1 MLKVIGWNRAFAL
14 FFLVLILLG
23 LGSLDQEKLLLNFG
37 SSPPVEVEL
46 IAVPEIP
53 VANAVLINPNTNYQA
68 PQASISALAAIVYD
82 RSSQTQLYEENVDRL
97 LNIASLTKLMSA
109 MLIKDALPLDQEIE
123 IKYEDLTYSNKLGL
137 LVGERLT
144 VESLLKAMLI
154 ASSNEATEALA
165 RNYPGGYYALVNVM
179 NQKAVA
185 LGMNHTTFTNPIGYD
200 HLQHLSTAREMVTLS
215 SEFMSDPLFASIVTQ
230 SHLVISDVT
239 NQQHHILQNT
249 NSLLMEDARTR
260 GIKTGTTQAAGEALI
275 AQFDHQGHELVI
287 VILGSKNRFTDAKV
301 LLDWTTQNY
310 SWLRPELLMQSLV
323 F

>member
-1 MLKVIGWNRAFAL
+1 MLKVIGWNRVFAL

-53 VANAVLINPNTNYQA
+53 VANAVLINPNTNYGA
-68 PQASISALAAIVYD
+68 SQASISALAAIVYD
-82 RSSQTQLYEENVDRL
+82 RSSQTQLYEVNVDRL

-109 MLIKDALPLDQEIE
+109 IVIKKALPLNQEVE
-123 IKYEDLTYSNKLGL
+123 IKSGDLTYSNKLGFV
-137 LVGERLT
+137 VGERLT

-165 RNYPGGYYALVNVM
+165 RNYPGGYYGLVNAM
-179 NQKAVA
+179 NQKAAA
-185 LGMNHTTFTNPIGYD
+185 LGMKSTTFTNPIGYD

-215 SEFMSDPLFASIVTQ
+215 LEFMSDPLFASIVTQ

-239 NQQHHILQNT
+239 NQQHHVLQNT

-275 AQFDHQGHELVI
+275 VQFDHEGHELVM
-287 VILGSKNRFTDAKV
+287 VILGSKNRFADAKT
-301 LLDWTTQNY
+301 LLEWTTQNY
-310 SWLRPELLMQSLV
+310 SWLRPEFLMQNFV